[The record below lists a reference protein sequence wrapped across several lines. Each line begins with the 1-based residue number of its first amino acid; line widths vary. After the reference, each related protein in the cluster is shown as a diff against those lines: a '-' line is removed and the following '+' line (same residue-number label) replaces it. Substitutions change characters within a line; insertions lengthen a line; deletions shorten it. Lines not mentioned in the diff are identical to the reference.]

1 MLGRLALFSLLVASL
16 LISAIAGRPAAA
28 QIIDL
33 DAASTTAWQLS
44 VLESQSDWNALYDQ
58 MHPDAQLT
66 VGRDTV
72 AYWYRT
78 YFAVNGPHPATVT
91 GARLIAWTWPV
102 TGRTYPITAEISYTQ
117 AFDNGTTVSEI
128 VRLVPATDGSW
139 RWFFGR
145 SLEFVQQ
152 MTQEAWHYGDT
163 RSAPERAG
171 VPPSDLFAESLAAI
185 EKVQPACFIKA
196 GIAALPNAIGR
207 DATGTQRSESGAQT
221 QSISYLRPNVYD
233 FPDLIA
239 IARTLAPGES
249 PESWVEQIRAS
260 QTDWNG
266 PPYSAPPR
274 GLVVD
279 LAPESAYL
287 AFYYEE
293 SNEAAGWVPVFMWG
307 PRGSNALFV
316 VVGPAI
322 GLINELVPAWSQNAR
337 ASCAG

>member
-1 MLGRLALFSLLVASL
+1 VLGRLALFSLLVASL
-16 LISAIAGRPAAA
+16 LIPAIADRPAAA
-28 QIIDL
+28 QTIDL
-33 DAASTTAWQLS
+33 DAASTTARHLS

-66 VGRDTV
+66 VGRDIV

-78 YFAVNGPHPATVT
+78 YFAVNGPHPATIT

-117 AFDNGTTVSEI
+117 VFDNGTTVNEI
-128 VRLVPATDGSW
+128 VRLVPVTDGSW

-145 SLEFVQQ
+145 SAEFVRQIA
-152 MTQEAWHYGDT
+152 QEAADYGGT
-163 RSAPERAG
+163 RSIPERAG
-171 VPPSDLFAESLAAI
+171 IPPSDLFAESLAAI
-185 EKVQPACFIKA
+185 DKVQPACFIKA
-196 GIAALPNAIGR
+196 GIAALPNAIGS

-221 QSISYLRPNVYD
+221 ESVSYMRPDVHD
-233 FPDLIA
+233 FPELIA

-260 QTDWNG
+260 QQDWNG
-266 PPYSAPPR
+266 PPHSAPPR

-307 PRGSNALFV
+307 PRAGTELFAV
-316 VVGPAI
+316 TGPAV